1 VHCAKAQKLD
11 GATLPAEVTR
21 PMPTRNED
29 HEREEY
35 EESIEALKKLFE
47 GRNAAPSGAVQTLL
61 DKTQAH
67 RKTWLQ
73 TVVSIH
79 DIISTYISGPKGPKM
94 GMLISLTYKHCMK
107 VVD

>member
-1 VHCAKAQKLD
+1 MQRYRNIRRKSTCAKAQKLD

-35 EESIEALKKLFE
+35 EESIEVLKKLFE

-73 TVVSIH
+73 TAVSIH
-79 DIISTYISGPKGPKM
+79 DIISTYLVLKTPKWVC
-94 GMLISLTYKHCMK
+94 LFF
-107 VVD
+107 